1 MRPLKTY
8 GRKEEAKVERESKPY
23 TFSRILK
30 HKVILTVPKKYTVN
44 ILRQSTNTVIKNM
57 RKKIQK
63 RKLYRTIKLHVL
75 NTHLTREFL
84 CYEFISEHA

>member
-63 RKLYRTIKLHVL
+63 TIQNNKITCIEYPFNKRIPLL
-75 NTHLTREFL
+75 
-84 CYEFISEHA
+84 